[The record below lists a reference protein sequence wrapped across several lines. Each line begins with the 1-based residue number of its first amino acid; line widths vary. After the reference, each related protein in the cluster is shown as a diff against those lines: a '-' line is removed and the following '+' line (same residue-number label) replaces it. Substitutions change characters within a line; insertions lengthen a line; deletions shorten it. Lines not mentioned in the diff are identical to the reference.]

1 MDNANVLQQQM
12 LAALSE
18 HKHGCSTKELAQQ
31 LGRGVAEL
39 TSALL
44 QLEGQNK
51 VNRRDVGNEL
61 IWQFGPGKHL
71 VAEAKPNDKQN
82 VPAQVKRLLASVGRA
97 GMTSAQLVDQVVG
110 SPAAVNTAL
119 QFYRKKDQVKRHDN
133 GHWYWVSNTDQPVA
147 KDSKE
152 ARHADFNTDTEA
164 ASNGNVNDGMG
175 APDCSPIPLI
185 GSIGDDGKVELLENA
200 PERFKELFPSHFWGK
215 KPEELSPSKPKE
227 EVTFNC
233 LLDQAGRLYL
243 DLTNGSTTVL
253 SPDEADQLYQF
264 LHRIQPVMPH
274 LEPLA

>member
-1 MDNANVLQQQM
+1 MLEQQV

-18 HKHGCSTKELAQQ
+18 HKHGRSTKELAQQ
-31 LGRGVAEL
+31 LGRSVAEL
-39 TSALL
+39 TPELL

-61 IWQFGPGKHL
+61 IWQFGPGKHV

-82 VPAQVKRLLASVGRA
+82 VPARVKRILMGVGKT

-133 GHWYWVSNTDQPVA
+133 GHWYWVSNTDQSVA
-147 KDSKE
+147 KESKQ
-152 ARHADFNTDTEA
+152 ARHADSNTDTEVA
-164 ASNGNVNDGMG
+164 GKGNVNDDMS

-185 GSIGDDGKVELLENA
+185 GSIGDDGTVELFESA
-200 PERFKELFPSHFWGK
+200 PERFKVLFPSHVSGK
-215 KPEELSPSKPKE
+215 KPVELSPSKPKE
-227 EVTFNC
+227 EVPFNC
-233 LLDQAGRLYL
+233 LLDQAGWLYL

-253 SPDEADQLYQF
+253 SPDETDQLYQF
-264 LHRIQPVMPH
+264 LHRLQPVMPQRE
-274 LEPLA
+274 LLA

>member
-1 MDNANVLQQQM
+1 M
-12 LAALSE
+12 
-18 HKHGCSTKELAQQ
+18 
-31 LGRGVAEL
+31 AEL
-39 TSALL
+39 TPELL

-61 IWQFGPGKHL
+61 IWQFGPGRHL

-82 VPAQVKRLLASVGRA
+82 VPAQVKRLLMSVGKT
-97 GMTSAQLVDQVVG
+97 GMTSAQLVDQVIG
-110 SPAAVNTAL
+110 TSTAVQAAL

-133 GHWYWVSNTDQPVA
+133 GHWYWVSNTDQPVVQ
-147 KDSKE
+147 DSKE
-152 ARHADFNTDTEA
+152 ARHADSNTDTKTD
-164 ASNGNVNDGMG
+164 SNEGVTDGMG
-175 APDCSPIPLI
+175 AQDYSPIPLI

-200 PERFKELFPSHFWGK
+200 PERFKELFPPHVSGK
-215 KPEELSPSKPKE
+215 KPAELSPSKPKE
-227 EVTFNC
+227 DVPFNC